1 MKGIKFLILSV
12 FVFVLLI
19 NLAYAQSMLT
29 FSDVD
34 VKVGGK
40 SSKNLVDGETID
52 DEAEPG
58 DTVEFKIEVM
68 NNFTSAEDLEIQDIT
83 IDVTIEEIDDGDDLD
98 DESSEFDLRPGREKR
113 VTLNFEVPLEVDED
127 GFNVLIHAEGEDENG
142 TTHEADMDL
151 TLDVDKETHKLVIT
165 RKTLS
170 PAEVACGRK
179 NVQVGVTVINI
190 GNEDEEDV
198 VFELSNSDLGVNI
211 REDVGELTSEPNEE
225 ESKFLKTYSFNL
237 PNDVE
242 EGSYPIALKA
252 IYDNDRRRAEE
263 TVTLTV
269 NECLT
274 APKPQISQP
283 QDNTQTTQDG
293 VTVITPPSTAPTGAT
308 TAQPNA
314 PADTFATEESFFR
327 GNVFVAGVIIA
338 EVIAV
343 MIGVALVVSL
353 FRRR

>member
-12 FVFVLLI
+12 FVFILLL
-19 NLAYAQSMLT
+19 NLAYAQSKLV

-34 VKVGGK
+34 VNVGGK

-58 DTVEFKIEVM
+58 DTVEFRIEVA

-83 IDVTIEEIDDGDDLD
+83 IDVTIEEIDDGDDFD
-98 DESSEFDLRPGREKR
+98 EESSEFDLRPGREKR
-113 VTLNFEVPLEVDED
+113 VTLKFEVPLEVEED
-127 GFNVLIHAEGEDENG
+127 SFNVLIHAEGEDENG
-142 TTHEADMDL
+142 TTHEVDMDL
-151 TLDVDKETHKLVIT
+151 TLDVDKETHKLIIT

-211 REDVGELTSEPNEE
+211 REDVGELTAEPNEE
-225 ESKFLKTYSFNL
+225 ESRFSKTYSFNL
-237 PNDVE
+237 PSDVE
-242 EGSYPIALKA
+242 EGSYPITLRAL
-252 IYDNDRRRAEE
+252 YDNDRRRAED

-274 APKPQISQP
+274 APKKEEP
-283 QDNTQTTQDG
+283 DDKQTDDE
-293 VTVITPPSTAPTGAT
+293 VTVITPTTTVTPT
-308 TAQPNA
+308 QPNL
-314 PADTFATEESFFR
+314 PPETVATEESFFR

>member
-19 NLAYAQSMLT
+19 NLAYAQSKLS

-58 DTVEFKIEVM
+58 DTVEFKIEMM
-68 NNFTSAEDLEIQDIT
+68 NNFTSAEDLKIQDIT

-165 RKTLS
+165 RKTLA
-170 PAEVACGRK
+170 PAEVTCGRK

-198 VFELSNSDLGVNI
+198 VFELSNSELDVNI

-225 ESKFLKTYSFNL
+225 ESRFLNTYSFNL
-237 PNDVE
+237 PSDVE
-242 EGSYPIALKA
+242 EGSYPIELRA

-274 APKPQISQP
+274 APKKEENVQP
-283 QDNTQTTQDG
+283 KDEG
-293 VTVITPPSTAPTGAT
+293 EVEVITPPATPTT
-308 TAQPNA
+308 QQPNA
-314 PADTFATEESFFR
+314 PADTVVSEESFFR

-343 MIGVALVVSL
+343 MIGIALVVSL